1 MTYRPVVGAVMS
13 EVEAYRKAF
22 AEYQEA
28 RDRVREIVGI
38 VRDVADLLK
47 EPQRFQFKNA
57 PSHRSNPGTPVS
69 NIDASSWPT
78 AGDIQNAISVW
89 DSSFNAMQAAWQ
101 RIPPPERIALQ
112 SPPSVMKL

>member
-1 MTYRPVVGAVMS
+1 MS

-28 RDRVREIVGI
+28 RERVREVVGI

-47 EPQRFQFKNA
+47 DHPQRFQFKNA

-89 DSSFNAMQAAWQ
+89 DSLFNAMQAAWQ
-101 RIPPPERIALQ
+101 RIPPPERIALET
-112 SPPSVMKL
+112 PPSVMML